1 MRVNDMDKILIIQPF
16 RYGDILQTLTVVKS
30 IKEAFP
36 KCKID
41 FLSDD
46 YFSEILDLNPYINKK
61 LVFPKMKAL
70 ADMKYRKNFTA
81 ARAIIREFL
90 YELKKEEYD
99 RVINFNFSKSA
110 SLIAGI
116 CRGRVKTGSVAPME
130 GPRSVA
136 GEWSAYML
144 FFTAARKHNQYNI
157 VDMFYM
163 AAEEGLGLDPG
174 ALKRRGLYFF
184 APQSDHK
191 KSMDFI
197 SANGINAA
205 KMVGIQAGAS
215 KRHRMAL
222 NEKYHL
228 LVREFNRGGYD
239 VVFFGGGGEKSS
251 AQAVIDAAGKNARAF
266 NSCGAFSIR
275 QNYAMLSRL
284 KLFITADT
292 LNMHLAAAAGTRVLA
307 IFYAEAYPRETG
319 PYAGGIH
326 IAYPEISCAPCHN
339 ADNCE
344 EKKCVEMIKMDQI
357 FDAGMKII
365 NGEDFTMKNYSG
377 INIYM
382 TTIDPSY
389 RLELKAGGEDA
400 EALVNSIYR
409 ELYSSYWEGLFSGAI
424 DSFAAGV
431 EEIWE
436 KYRNELDEN
445 PDKASIIAMLKEKVS
460 DYMKLNSMAMEGF
473 DAAEALQK
481 AREEGGKSSAIKRLA
496 AMEVGMKEAMKKGEM
511 LASYYVVECGMA
523 GANPDKLKKI
533 YMNIKRAVNGFIFA
547 LAFFMQK
554 IHEHKLENNEE
565 MTIV

>member
-1 MRVNDMDKILIIQPF
+1 
-16 RYGDILQTLTVVKS
+16 VVRS
-30 IKEAFP
+30 IKEAFSG
-36 KCKID
+36 CKID

-46 YFSEILDLNPYINKK
+46 YFAEILDLNPYINKK

-81 ARAIIREFL
+81 AKAVIREFID
-90 YELKKEEYD
+90 ELKKEEYD

-116 CRGRVKTGSVAPME
+116 CRGRIKAGSLAPME

-144 FFTAARKHNQYNI
+144 FFTAARKHNPYNI
-157 VDMFYM
+157 VDMFYK
-163 AAEEGLGLDPG
+163 AAEEGLGLSAG
-174 ALKRRGLYFF
+174 TLRRRGLYFF
-184 APQSDHK
+184 VPESDHR

-197 SANGINAA
+197 SENGINPG

-222 NEKYHL
+222 NEKYHI
-228 LVREFNRGGYD
+228 LVREFNKAGYD

-251 AQAVIDAAGKNARAF
+251 AQAVIDAIGENARAF
-266 NSCGAFSIR
+266 NSCGVFSIR

-292 LNMHLAAAAGTRVLA
+292 LNMHLAAASGIPVLA

-319 PYAGGIH
+319 PYAAGIH
-326 IAYPEISCAPCHN
+326 IAYPQVNCQPCHR
-339 ADNCE
+339 ADICT
-344 EKKCVEMIKMDQI
+344 EKKCAEMIRMDEI
-357 FDAGMKII
+357 FDAGMKIM
-365 NGEDFTMKNYSG
+365 NREDFKMKNYSG
-377 INIYM
+377 INIYL
-382 TTIDPSY
+382 TSIDPSY

-409 ELYSSYWEGLFSGAI
+409 ELYSLYWEGLFSGTI
-424 DSFAAGV
+424 DNFASGV
-431 EEIWE
+431 EAIWE
-436 KYRNELDEN
+436 KYRGELDEN
-445 PDKASIIAMLKEKVS
+445 PDKASIIAMLKGKVS

-473 DAAEALQK
+473 EAADLLQK
-481 AREEGGKSSAIKRLA
+481 AREEAGKSSAIKRLA
-496 AMEVGMKEAMKKGEM
+496 AAEVGMKNAMDKGEM